1 MSTPGYTK
9 LNEMI
14 DFLNQKRDGW
24 AMMTEDDERGGG
36 EKFNLDEFCI
46 TLFMSGPHDA
56 CDSEACFI

>member
-1 MSTPGYTK
+1 
-9 LNEMI
+9 MI

-24 AMMTEDDERGGG
+24 AMMTEDDEKGGG